1 MCNDIVIKQY
11 KIDYD
16 FIVKNYLDPSLWS
29 MEWNLFVYNKTVV
42 TLQLYSIDTINRR
55 ITFAIRIQDDVING
69 SRRRGT
75 LIDYDLQHN
84 NYKVLEKQINGGI
97 RECIQLLEQSH
108 IERSDF
114 YRKLESSRSDE
125 IDILTNIANNFL
137 DENGVTNSAIREAY
151 VDRFVYD
158 NETTYDTL
166 NDYKRE
172 RKYKELSDLW
182 LVFYKALGD
191 EETYQFII
199 NKIKEENEE
208 LLENVKKIIE
218 LFENQ
223 EGDDFEEYRYD
234 MENRLESI

>member
-1 MCNDIVIKQY
+1 MNNNIVIKQY
-11 KIDYD
+11 KIDYN
-16 FIVKNYLDPSLWS
+16 FIVKNYLDPSLWN

-55 ITFAIRIQDDVING
+55 ITFAIRIQDDVFNC
-69 SRRRGT
+69 SCRRGT
-75 LIDYDLQHN
+75 LITYDLQHN

-125 IDILTNIANNFL
+125 IDILTNIANSFL

-151 VDRFVYD
+151 VDRFVDD
-158 NETTYDTL
+158 NETTYDAL

-172 RKYKELSDLW
+172 RRYKELSDLW

-191 EETYQFII
+191 EEMYQFII
-199 NKIKEENEE
+199 DKIKEENEE
-208 LLENVKKIIE
+208 FLENVKKIIE

-234 MENRLESI
+234 MENKLESI